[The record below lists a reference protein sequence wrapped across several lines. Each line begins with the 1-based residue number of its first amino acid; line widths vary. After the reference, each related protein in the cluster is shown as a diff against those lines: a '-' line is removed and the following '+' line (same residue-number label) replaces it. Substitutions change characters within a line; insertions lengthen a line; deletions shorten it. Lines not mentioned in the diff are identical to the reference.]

1 MTLYVVLKRNE
12 VSNAAGEEFWHP
24 LGEQEGA
31 NDLAAI
37 KAFLENSD
45 GKFGAGIYRG
55 VPKRSWP
62 DKPHDLKSKIS
73 FV

>member
-1 MTLYVVLKRNE
+1 MATSYVILSKIEHTGGDLWRE
-12 VSNAAGEEFWHP
+12 IGIQDA
-24 LGEQEGA
+24 A

-37 KAFLENSD
+37 KAFLETSD
-45 GKFGAGIYRG
+45 GEHAAGEYRG

-62 DKPHDLKSKIS
+62 DKPHDLKPQVR